1 MINTMQYIC
10 DAAGQKIA
18 VVVPID
24 LWQEIMSEKETA
36 YLLSSPTMRERLLTA
51 KNRQN
56 GISFIESLNALSLEE
71 KHQLWQILETA
82 LFQAEEENWIEDDD
96 TISQREGYAN
106 AEIQQVREEYVT
118 FDRYLAKKPS

>member
-36 YLLSSPTMRERLLTA
+36 YLLSNPTMRERLLTA

-56 GISFIESLNALSLEE
+56 GISLEE
-71 KHQLWQILETA
+71 ACEKLGI
-82 LFQAEEENWIEDDD
+82 
-96 TISQREGYAN
+96 
-106 AEIQQVREEYVT
+106 
-118 FDRYLAKKPS
+118 

>member
-36 YLLSSPTMRERLLTA
+36 YLLSNPTMKERLLTA

-56 GISFIESLNALSLEE
+56 GISLEE
-71 KHQLWQILETA
+71 ACEKLGI
-82 LFQAEEENWIEDDD
+82 
-96 TISQREGYAN
+96 
-106 AEIQQVREEYVT
+106 
-118 FDRYLAKKPS
+118 